1 MRLGSGVLS
10 MSSNNQQPLLFGP
23 ATDQPDATSLLVDLD
38 DLFAGKYGIYS
49 GKWPGK
55 ASGVCPFSN

>member
-38 DLFAGKYGIYS
+38 DLFAGKYGI
-49 GKWPGK
+49 
-55 ASGVCPFSN
+55 